1 VLGIAA
7 AGWHSSPPAPTAQS
21 GVVRP
26 SEIVVGW
33 NTTGAVDGRPIA
45 GPARPAP

>member
-1 VLGIAA
+1 VLGVAV
-7 AGWHSSPPAPTAQS
+7 AGWHSSSPTPTAQS

-33 NTTGAVDGRPIA
+33 NTNDTLDGRPVLR
-45 GPARPAP
+45 PARPTP

>member
-1 VLGIAA
+1 MTVG
-7 AGWHSSPPAPTAQS
+7 GWNSAKPIRTQS

-33 NTTGAVDGRPIA
+33 NTTDSIDGRPLPTA
-45 GPARPAP
+45 RKPSRPAP